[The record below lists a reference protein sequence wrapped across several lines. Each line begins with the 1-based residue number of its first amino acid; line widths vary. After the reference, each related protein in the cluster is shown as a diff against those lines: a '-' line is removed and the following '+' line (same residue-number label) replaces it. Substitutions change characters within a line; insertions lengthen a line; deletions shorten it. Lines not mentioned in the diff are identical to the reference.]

1 MKTMKIHKYN
11 ILILCCFIL
20 MGNITF
26 AAETEEVDLALLD
39 LEMEEKGEVY
49 HFPEIKPE
57 AMLFLGYRFVDVN
70 GSGKSFEYEY
80 LEDYPVFGGEWRSF
94 NHPHFFHFDVSF
106 KNEKDYTAD
115 LRYHFKSLTRF
126 RWFNNTLFHN
136 LENIRLIDT
145 DAGSPGIE
153 IRDSGTQYGVKT
165 SFNHIDLVYH
175 APNFPMH
182 AYIKAFFRSR
192 EGEQQ
197 QRSIYG
203 SGYHSPPLI
212 RLTQSREIDWT
223 TQDITFGVNA
233 NLGTLEADLSHR
245 EVRFD
250 VGGQSVLYDTFT
262 AGGNRPPGTYPHNLI
277 SEFESSSDTI
287 KLHTSFTGRLVAS
300 ATYTQKDGDN
310 RYSGASTDISHGSGS
325 LSWFPKNNLAFFLKY
340 AHREIDRTNPATASI
355 TNTAGI
361 TTIYTGVRPSISSKT
376 DTVSLKGRYKPI
388 PKLTVKAAYTFN
400 QKERT
405 NTTTDPTDNTK
416 WHMVVP
422 KTKRN
427 SISVS
432 ADSRLIKDVEMRGE
446 YTYVDV
452 SNPSYNTEPS
462 HSNKGTAS
470 LSWTPSSRASL
481 FASYT
486 ISKDKR
492 TDLNYVDAP
501 EPDKREVRTDNF
513 LASGTFLLTDMVSFT
528 PGYSYLRYKITQ
540 DIVGHN
546 SNGTITL
553 TDFGVPMEEKAHV
566 YSASLNIMPKDT
578 VNLLAE
584 VHYTKSTSSF
594 LTNSLNTL
602 SAVPIE
608 TFSRQEIKDTA
619 YRLVAD
625 YSCMKTG
632 SCIVEFEYHDFDDVL
647 DNIYDE
653 NLDGDGFIILLKLMK
668 RWE

>member
-1 MKTMKIHKYN
+1 
-11 ILILCCFIL
+11 

-262 AGGNRPPGTYPHNLI
+262 AGGGRPPGTYPHNLI

-470 LSWTPSSRASL
+470 LSWTPSARASL